1 MSHIYTYI
9 CIPSQRFFCAGQV
22 PRDDRRCQ
30 MANRSIG
37 KQRGEGWGRG
47 QGDTVWP
54 WIPWMILELFDDEY
68 TKTRWR
74 VFQSPKFN
82 K

>member
-9 CIPSQRFFCAGQV
+9 CIPSQRFFGAGQV

-37 KQRGEGWGRG
+37 KQRGEGWGMAM
-47 QGDTVWP
+47 DS
-54 WIPWMILELFDDEY
+54 MDDIGA
-68 TKTRWR
+68 
-74 VFQSPKFN
+74 V
-82 K
+82 